1 MASSTH
7 YDTLGIKMDCSK
19 EEIRKS
25 YRKLSLKYH
34 PDRPNGNKE
43 LFQKISQAYD
53 ILNDPLEKKKYDN
66 NIKGQNRNNG
76 VHMNSGF
83 PDMDYLNKMFSMN
96 SRNRGA
102 SASSHFRNM
111 ANLTIIKE
119 VKLSL
124 EESWSGT
131 IKQMVIERVVEANNS
146 KVIESESVLLRIPSG
161 VDNGAKVIMKGKGHR
176 HNSGLCGDVNVHV
189 TVNNNTNFI
198 RDGLDLILKKK
209 ITFKESLVGF
219 KFEIKHISGKK
230 YSINNF
236 DGKIISDGYLKVVPR
251 LGFKK
256 EVGNMKTEGNLL
268 IMFSIESPGILSK
281 EIREKL
287 NEILP
292 D

>member
-19 EEIRKS
+19 EDIRKS

-34 PDRPNGNKE
+34 PDRPDGNKE
-43 LFQKISQAYD
+43 MFQKISQAHD
-53 ILNDPLEKKKYDN
+53 ILNDPLEKNKYDN
-66 NIKGQNRNNG
+66 IVKGQDRNNG
-76 VHMNSGF
+76 VYMNSGF
-83 PDMDYLNKMFSMN
+83 PDMGYLNKMFNMN
-96 SRNRGA
+96 NRNRGA
-102 SASSHFRNM
+102 SSSPHFRNM
-111 ANLTIIKE
+111 ANLTINKE
-119 VKLSL
+119 VKLSF

-131 IKQMVIERVVEANNS
+131 IKQMVIERIIEANNS
-146 KVIESESVLLRIPSG
+146 KLIESEPVLLRIPPG
-161 VDNGAKVIMKGKGHR
+161 VNNGAKVIMKGKGHR
-176 HNSGLCGDVNVHV
+176 HNSGLCGDVNVHI
-189 TVNNNTNFI
+189 TVENNTNYI

-236 DGKIISDGYLKVVPR
+236 DGKIIHDGYLKVVPK

-256 EVGNMKTEGNLL
+256 EEGNMKTEGNLL
-268 IMFSIESPGILSK
+268 IMFSVTSPGILSK

-287 NEILP
+287 NDILP